1 MPRWLKWTLVAIAI
15 LVVLSIAW
23 LLVQTLGSTGHKS

>member
-1 MPRWLKWTLVAIAI
+1 VAIAI